1 MLEIE
6 GEERRKYVAKL
17 LLHYKGSSIQKCRL
31 AKNTRDEKRK
41 KEVENGAH
49 NKSFFFY
56 GKDFFIYSK
65 DSWQKFFS
73 RGLLDYKNPKLSRG

>member
-49 NKSFFFY
+49 NKSFY
-56 GKDFFIYSK
+56 GKET
-65 DSWQKFFS
+65 FS
-73 RGLLDYKNPKLSRG
+73 YIQRIVGKRVFLGVY